1 MSKETGCPHFA
12 YINVK
17 VFATKAQVFVPTAFT
32 PNGDGRNDQLRPIP
46 VGIQHIEYFHVYN
59 RWGQLVFST
68 KTAGQGWDGT
78 IGGKIQTT
86 GVFTWAVK
94 AVDIDGKPYFQRG
107 TVTLI
112 R

>member
-1 MSKETGCPHFA
+1 M
-12 YINVK
+12 
-17 VFATKAQVFVPTAFT
+17 PTAFT
-32 PNGDGRNDQLRPIP
+32 PNGDGKNDKVRPIAA
-46 VGIQHIEYFHVYN
+46 GMLRIEYFNIYN

-68 KTAGQGWDGT
+68 QMDGHGWDGA
-78 IGGKIQTT
+78 IGGQIQNT

-94 AVDIDGKPYFQRG
+94 AVDYMGKSYFQKG